1 MANWFSRRFFSLAFA
16 CGMLAIVLVL
26 TTSCNRGSQ
35 TNANQGEATGT
46 AAASAGR
53 PVDVTTASAV
63 TREVPAFLQATGSF
77 AADET
82 SDIAPDTSGRVI
94 ATPVDVGAYVGPGSV
109 IARLDPRDA
118 QFRLQQALGNEKQAA
133 GVVRQA
139 EARLGLEGAGEF
151 KADTVPEVRSARAA
165 YESAQA
171 QARLAEVEA
180 SRYANLVKTGDVA
193 QSAYD
198 QARTQAETAREQTN
212 AARQQYEAALN
223 AARQNNQAIGTARGA
238 LDAARSQVAIAQK
251 AVNDT
256 VIKAPFAGYVSDRPI
271 AVGEYVTPASRIATL
286 LRTNPIKLRL
296 QVPEMEVSRVRAGTN
311 VSVSVDAYPDRQFAG
326 QVRAVNPAIDPT
338 SRAITVEA
346 DVANPENLLRPGMF
360 ATARVTQPGGQ
371 QAVYVPR
378 SAVLFDANTNS
389 SRVFVVDGDKVRLIV
404 VQVGE
409 QENEIVRISS
419 GLAGGETVATS
430 NLEQLFE
437 GASVRR
443 Q

>member
-1 MANWFSRRFFSLAFA
+1 MSNWSNRRYFSSALA
-16 CGMLAIVLVL
+16 CGLIAIVLAL
-26 TTSCNRGSQ
+26 TSACSRTTNNKGGS
-35 TNANQGEATGT
+35 AGT
-46 AAASAGR
+46 AAASEAR
-53 PVDVTTASAV
+53 SVDVTTASAA

-77 AADET
+77 AADES
-82 SDIAPDTSGRVI
+82 SDVAPDTSGRII
-94 ATPVDVGAYVGPGSV
+94 ATPVDVGAYVGAGSV

-139 EARLGLEGAGEF
+139 EAKLGLDGNGKF
-151 KADTVPEVRSARAA
+151 RADTIPEVRAARAA

-180 SRYANLVKTGDVA
+180 RRYANLVETGDVA
-193 QSAYD
+193 RSAYD
-198 QARTQAETAREQTN
+198 QARTQAETAREQAN
-212 AARQQYEAALN
+212 AARQQYEATLN
-223 AARQNNQAIGTARGA
+223 TARQNNQAIATARGT

-251 AVNDT
+251 AVSDT
-256 VIKAPFAGYVSDRPI
+256 VIKAPFAGYISDRPI

-326 QVRAVNPAIDPT
+326 QVTAVNPAIDPT

-378 SAVLFDANTNS
+378 NAVLFDANTNS

-409 QENEIVRISS
+409 QENEIVRITS